1 MKTDG
6 ESKYRKKVTKV
17 DSAMEMRIDELNSN
31 SDLVCCIHFLSNTAG
46 KVINLFLLPS
56 PPIPA
61 YRLNCTRNW
70 TLTLLCSQ
78 SRKRTILKLEAREIN
93 GKLFHYISRQVLAI
107 QRLKKK
113 SEERRD

>member
-70 TLTLLCSQ
+70 TLTALQ
-78 SRKRTILKLEAREIN
+78 PVKEKNNLEVR
-93 GKLFHYISRQVLAI
+93 S
-107 QRLKKK
+107 
-113 SEERRD
+113 